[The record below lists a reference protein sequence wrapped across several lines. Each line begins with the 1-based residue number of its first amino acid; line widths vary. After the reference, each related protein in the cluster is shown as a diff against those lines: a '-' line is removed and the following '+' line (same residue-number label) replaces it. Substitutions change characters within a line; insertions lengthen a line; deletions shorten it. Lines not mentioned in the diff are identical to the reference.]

1 MGNKNDQKKDIEN
14 KIINEEKL
22 NDIKQINLIE
32 TVKSQKNVEE
42 IFSSLNQILTL
53 KLIKYKK
60 NIKIYQKLILKTI
73 NKRVK

>member
-60 NIKIYQKLILKTI
+60 NIKIY
-73 NKRVK
+73 